1 MVCQRI
7 IPFAHFTPPPTNIA
21 SGPSHIKQTLTPAL
35 LQHVRSFWF
44 DHLSS
49 EDALIL
55 PGQSEMKRWFMR
67 DSEFDK
73 ACV

>member
-1 MVCQRI
+1 MSSV
-7 IPFAHFTPPPTNIA
+7 
-21 SGPSHIKQTLTPAL
+21 PSDLKQTLTPAL
-35 LQHVRSFWF
+35 LQDVRNFWF

-67 DSEFDK
+67 DPEFDK

>member
-1 MVCQRI
+1 MGSV
-7 IPFAHFTPPPTNIA
+7 
-21 SGPSHIKQTLTPAL
+21 SSDLKQTLTPAL
-35 LQHVRSFWF
+35 LEGVRNFWF

-55 PGQSEMKRWFMR
+55 PGQSEMQRWFMR

>member
-1 MVCQRI
+1 MGSV
-7 IPFAHFTPPPTNIA
+7 
-21 SGPSHIKQTLTPAL
+21 SSDLKQTLTPAL
-35 LQHVRSFWF
+35 LEDVRNFWF